1 MVVDLASADAA
12 PLPVVDRG
20 RSRQQQQA
28 HQVEE
33 LTHQVEELTKRTEE
47 RNRRAGEQN
56 RRLFVRGVIITLGG
70 GWLFWRLPPPQPQG
84 RDVRVSVRGGGTP
97 IITPPQVADLG
108 GLRSRATLT
117 VKPAAAGGGG
127 QFTSV

>member
-1 MVVDLASADAA
+1 M
-12 PLPVVDRG
+12 
-20 RSRQQQQA
+20 RS
-28 HQVEE
+28 
-33 LTHQVEELTKRTEE
+33 LITHQIEELTKRTEE

-56 RRLFVRGVIITLGG
+56 RRLFVLGVIITLGG

-97 IITPPQVADLG
+97 IITPPQPQGRDVRVSGGTLHIVRGGGTPIITPPQVADLG
-108 GLRSRATLT
+108 GLRRRATLT
-117 VKPAAAGGGG
+117 VKSAAAAGGG